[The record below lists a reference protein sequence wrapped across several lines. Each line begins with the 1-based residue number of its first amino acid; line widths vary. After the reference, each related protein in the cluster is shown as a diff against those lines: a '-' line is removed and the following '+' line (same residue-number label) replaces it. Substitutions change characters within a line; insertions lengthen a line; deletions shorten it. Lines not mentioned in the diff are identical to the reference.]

1 MHKFI
6 ITKYAL
12 TTGVFVAS
20 GIVEHDIHTMIKV
33 SSKHGGYYH
42 KPDWHVTLEEA
53 ISRVQVMRAAA
64 LKSLHKKVAK
74 LEAMDIE
81 AAVRDVVP

>member
-12 TTGVFVAS
+12 TTGVFVVR
-20 GIVEHDIHTMIKV
+20 GIIEHDNHTMLKV
-33 SSKHGGYYH
+33 SAEYTYYHH
-42 KPDWHVTLEEA
+42 KPDWHATLEEA

-64 LKSLHKKVAK
+64 LKSLRKKVAK

-81 AAVRDVVP
+81 AAVRDAAT

>member
-12 TTGVFVAS
+12 TTGVFSALGAVCES
-20 GIVEHDIHTMIKV
+20 SRNGRMIKAA
-33 SSKHGGYYH
+33 GGYYH
-42 KPDWHVTLEEA
+42 KPDWHRTVEDA
-53 ISRVQVMRAAA
+53 VARVQAMRKAA

-81 AAVRDVVP
+81 AAVRNAAP

>member
-1 MHKFI
+1 MQKFI

-20 GIVEHDIHTMIKV
+20 GMVEHDNHTMIKV
-33 SSKHGGYYH
+33 SAKYGGYYH
-42 KPDWHVTLEEA
+42 KPDWHITSEEA
-53 ISRVQVMRAAA
+53 IARVQVMRDAG
-64 LKSLHKKVAK
+64 LKSLRKKVAK

-81 AAVRDVVP
+81 AAVRDVAT